1 MSSSSSS
8 PPSQSQLTSFCI
20 KLLQRINGKFDN
32 KINQMEQELVRE
44 YEQKIAELQAIK
56 EQIDKYHKIKSCIAE
71 LNAFYKFTHKGTKLI
86 TTVLPPTQPATISP
100 YITTKHNICL
110 QVLQQ
115 QQQQDNVSVSVSV
128 LNGDCVQNEPNQ
140 PPKLVQPACFIN
152 GSTDALFGPSAPK
165 NARVCIRKQH
175 SVSAAPTAPTASSDM
190 MVIETQTTDIILEF
204 KNHEV
209 RPEQINIRYACF
221 PNENKGM
228 FSYIDTVL
236 GSHDG
241 ATWVVLEQADMLA
254 MRNFVKSNVFKFPI
268 VLSSSASSTPTFYKY
283 ICLRSGASKDL
294 THKNNLHKMFNK
306 THIPISNIEIY
317 GHYSA
322 PSNTNV
328 LARQDKQLHNFV
340 KSFLQFKHTDQTR
353 NVELDYILN
362 MFLES
367 YKELN
372 SLITSTKINQALA
385 DNRPTAAAAQEAAVE
400 TETETDVD
408 VAAEAQEADADA
420 EAQEA
425 DAEAQDAD
433 AEAQEADVD
442 VDVEAQEEPAPATAS
457 LPAIQ
462 EEQEESKEKK
472 PIKVLDLFDMTTKI
486 VATPSKRKNKKSA
499 AAAF

>member
-8 PPSQSQLTSFCI
+8 PFHTQSQLTSFCI
-20 KLLQRINGKFDN
+20 KLLHRINGKFDN
-32 KINQMEQELVRE
+32 KINQMEQTLISE
-44 YEQKIAELQAIK
+44 YEQKIAELQVIK

-71 LNAFYKFTHKGTKLI
+71 LNAFYNFTHKGTKLI
-86 TTVLPPTQPATISP
+86 TTVLPPAQPAP
-100 YITTKHNICL
+100 YITTKHNICQ
-110 QVLQQ
+110 QVLL
-115 QQQQDNVSVSVSV
+115 QQDNLSVSVSV
-128 LNGDCVQNEPNQ
+128 QNGDCVQNEPNQ
-140 PPKLVQPACFIN
+140 PPKLVQPACLIN

-175 SVSAAPTAPTASSDM
+175 SVSKAAAAAAATAATADM
-190 MVIETQTTDIILEF
+190 MVIETQATDIIIDF

-209 RPEQINIRYACF
+209 RPEQINLRYACF
-221 PNENKGM
+221 SHENKGT

-241 ATWVVLEQADMLA
+241 TTWVVLEQADMLA
-254 MRNFVKSNVFKFPI
+254 MRNFAKSNVFKFPI
-268 VLSSSASSTPTFYKY
+268 VLSSSASTTPTFYKY
-283 ICLRSGASKDL
+283 ICLRSSATKDL

-306 THIPISNIEIY
+306 THIPISSIEMY

-322 PSNTNV
+322 PSNTNI
-328 LARQDKQLHNFV
+328 LTRHDMELHNFV

-385 DNRPTAAAAQEAAVE
+385 DNRPTAPAEEAAPAEETAPAEAAEGDTEEAAAEEEEEDEVAV
-400 TETETDVD
+400 
-408 VAAEAQEADADA
+408 
-420 EAQEA
+420 
-425 DAEAQDAD
+425 
-433 AEAQEADVD
+433 
-442 VDVEAQEEPAPATAS
+442 PATAAS

-462 EEQEESKEKK
+462 EEQEQEQVQVEK